1 MPRFIIVGYVWQ
13 ILRRGALS
21 GQIYQLKTGFKNRLG
36 IKKVILRNIYVDKV
50 YVKKLDNMSKINN
63 MKLKLAFV
71 SVQIKILLS
80 KIVYVN
86 KNYVW
91 MLMSDKV
98 DGEIVWNNLL
108 IKYSQWSNCL
118 KKQPPEVFYKE
129 RRS

>member
-1 MPRFIIVGYVWQ
+1 M
-13 ILRRGALS
+13 
-21 GQIYQLKTGFKNRLG
+21 KTGFKNRLG
-36 IKKVILRNIYVDKV
+36 IEKVILRNIYVDKV

-63 MKLKLAFV
+63 IKLKLAFV

-98 DGEIVWNNLL
+98 DGEIV
-108 IKYSQWSNCL
+108 S
-118 KKQPPEVFYKE
+118 EVIV
-129 RRS
+129 

>member
-1 MPRFIIVGYVWQ
+1 M
-13 ILRRGALS
+13 
-21 GQIYQLKTGFKNRLG
+21 KTGFKNRLG

-98 DGEIVWNNLL
+98 DGEIV
-108 IKYSQWSNCL
+108 S
-118 KKQPPEVFYKE
+118 EVIV
-129 RRS
+129 

>member
-13 ILRRGALS
+13 ILRRGA
-21 GQIYQLKTGFKNRLG
+21 F
-36 IKKVILRNIYVDKV
+36 DKV
-50 YVKKLDNMSKINN
+50 YVKKLDNMPKINN

-98 DGEIVWNNLL
+98 DGEIV
-108 IKYSQWSNCL
+108 S
-118 KKQPPEVFYKE
+118 EVIV
-129 RRS
+129 

>member
-1 MPRFIIVGYVWQ
+1 M
-13 ILRRGALS
+13 
-21 GQIYQLKTGFKNRLG
+21 KTGFKNRLG
-36 IKKVILRNIYVDKV
+36 IEKVILRNIYVDKV

-98 DGEIVWNNLL
+98 DGEIV
-108 IKYSQWSNCL
+108 S
-118 KKQPPEVFYKE
+118 EVIV
-129 RRS
+129 